1 MKPQDMIVIVAAAAF
16 FLASGDSVNDS
27 EEINVELPSQY
38 QVIWDRSPVH
48 ELLRS
53 RNSETADRFGRHLP
67 AVPGHA
73 ESWLR
78 RSDGV
83 RTPIFR
89 PRDPARG

>member
-1 MKPQDMIVIVAAAAF
+1 MKPQDMIIIAAAAAF

-27 EEINVELPSQY
+27 EEINVDLPAQY

-48 ELLRS
+48 DLLRH
-53 RNSETADRFGRHLP
+53 RDDETAERFGERFPYLP
-67 AVPGHA
+67 GRV

-78 RSDGV
+78 RSDGS
-83 RTPIFR
+83 RAPIFR